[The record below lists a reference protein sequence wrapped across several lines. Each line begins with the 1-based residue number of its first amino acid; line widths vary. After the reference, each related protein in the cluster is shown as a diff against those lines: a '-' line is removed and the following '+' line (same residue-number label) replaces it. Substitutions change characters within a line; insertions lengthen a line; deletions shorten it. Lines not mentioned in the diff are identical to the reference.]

1 MRGRLGDICG
11 LFPLSKSDFKLEN
24 IEFTKFFPKELP
36 VEEANSYIAG
46 KGLFKRSQHRAT
58 LFMLGQQCCTML
70 NENSKQV

>member
-24 IEFTKFFPKELP
+24 IEFTKFFPKESP
-36 VEEANSYIAG
+36 VEEANSHIAG

-58 LFMLGQQCCTML
+58 LSVGQQCCTML
-70 NENSKQV
+70 NENSKHV